1 MAKVDEGPV
10 AATVYVVDDDDG
22 MRRALSLL
30 LNTVGY
36 KTAAFASPKEFLE
49 KFKADTAGCLVL
61 DIRMPGMSGLELQQH
76 LNRMGSMLPVIF
88 ITGHGDVPMA
98 VQAMKEGAF
107 EFVQKPFRDQDLL
120 DRINHA
126 LQQDKES
133 RNTMARRA
141 DVLHRLESLTPREKQ
156 VMELVVD
163 GAANKV
169 IAIDLG
175 LSERTVEIHR
185 AKVMEKMGARS
196 VAHLG
201 QAANEPLGGKLSC
214 PQGHTWNHVFNEQ
227 RRAPILAQPS
237 PSGLPP

>member
-1 MAKVDEGPV
+1 MVEVEHAAPE
-10 AATVYVVDDDDG
+10 ATVYVVDDDDG
-22 MRRALSLL
+22 MRRALNLL
-30 LNTVGY
+30 LQTVGY
-36 KTAAFASPKEFLE
+36 KTTAFASPREFLE
-49 KFKADTAGCLVL
+49 KFKPDAAGVLVL

-76 LNRMGSMLPVIF
+76 LNRLGSMLPVIF

-126 LQQDKES
+126 LEQDKEN
-133 RNTMARRA
+133 RGTLAQRA
-141 DVLHRLESLTPREKQ
+141 EVKQRFESLTAREKQ

-185 AKVMEKMGARS
+185 GKVMEKMGARS
-196 VAHLG
+196 VAHLV
-201 QAANEPLGGKLSC
+201 KLQMSIAC
-214 PQGHTWNHVFNEQ
+214 
-227 RRAPILAQPS
+227 
-237 PSGLPP
+237 

>member
-1 MAKVDEGPV
+1 MAKAEDAVN

-36 KTAAFASPKEFLE
+36 KTAAFASPKEFLD
-49 KFKADTAGCLVL
+49 KFRPDTAGCLVL

-126 LQQDKES
+126 LEQDKQNRS
-133 RNTMARRA
+133 SLARRA
-141 DVLHRLESLTPREKQ
+141 DVLQRIESLTPREKQ
-156 VMELVVD
+156 VMALVVD

-196 VAHLG
+196 VAHLV
-201 QAANEPLGGKLSC
+201 KLQMSLSSD
-214 PQGHTWNHVFNEQ
+214 T
-227 RRAPILAQPS
+227 
-237 PSGLPP
+237 

>member
-1 MAKVDEGPV
+1 MAKTNDQS
-10 AATVYVVDDDDG
+10 ATPQVYVVDDDDA
-22 MRRALSLL
+22 MRRALETLL
-30 LNTVGY
+30 STVGF
-36 KTAAFASPKEFLE
+36 KTGVFSRPSEFLAN
-49 KFKADTAGCLVL
+49 FKPDSPGCLVL
-61 DIRMPGMSGLELQQH
+61 DIRMPDMSGLELQQH

-107 EFVQKPFRDQDLL
+107 EFIQKPFRDQDLL

-126 LQQDKES
+126 LKHDAEN
-133 RNTMARRA
+133 RNTVARRA
-141 DVLHRLESLTPREKQ
+141 DIQHRLDSLTPRERQ
-156 VMELVVD
+156 VMDMVVE

-196 VAHLG
+196 VAHLV
-201 QAANEPLGGKLSC
+201 KL
-214 PQGHTWNHVFNEQ
+214 HLT
-227 RRAPILAQPS
+227 LAEKA
-237 PSGLPP
+237 

>member
-1 MAKVDEGPV
+1 MAKPNDKITAP
-10 AATVYVVDDDDG
+10 AIYVVDDDDG
-22 MRRALSLL
+22 MRRALDTLL
-30 LNTVGY
+30 GTVGF
-36 KTAAFASPKEFLE
+36 KTAVFSRPSDFLAN
-49 KFKADTAGCLVL
+49 FKPDLPGCLVL

-107 EFVQKPFRDQDLL
+107 EFIQKPFRDQDLL

-126 LQQDKES
+126 LKQDAEN
-133 RNTMARRA
+133 RTLVARRA
-141 DVLHRLESLTPREKQ
+141 EVLHRLESLTPRERQ

-169 IAIDLG
+169 IAIDLE

-196 VAHLG
+196 VAHLVKLHLTLND
-201 QAANEPLGGKLSC
+201 QA
-214 PQGHTWNHVFNEQ
+214 
-227 RRAPILAQPS
+227 
-237 PSGLPP
+237 

>member
-1 MAKVDEGPV
+1 MARVDAAAN

-36 KTAAFASPKEFLE
+36 KTAAFASPKEFLD
-49 KFKADTAGCLVL
+49 KFKTDAAGCLIL

-126 LQQDKES
+126 LELDKENRS
-133 RNTMARRA
+133 TLALRA
-141 DVLHRLESLTPREKQ
+141 DVLQRIESLTPREKQ
-156 VMELVVD
+156 VMALVVD

-196 VAHLG
+196 VAHLV
-201 QAANEPLGGKLSC
+201 KLQLSLSSE
-214 PQGHTWNHVFNEQ
+214 T
-227 RRAPILAQPS
+227 
-237 PSGLPP
+237 